1 MKVTIG
7 ERAWLNNLPV
17 NLLLGLVTY
26 FCVCVAWVFFR
37 ASDFTVAARM
47 LRGMFGGHPH
57 GDALLSTRELLQIGI
72 VTFFMMVVH
81 WSLRDTTIEAAVN
94 RMPVWVLT
102 GIWTFMAAAI
112 LLTQGNSNA
121 FIYFQ
126 F

>member
-1 MKVTIG
+1 MPSVSRG
-7 ERAWLNNLPV
+7 
-17 NLLLGLVTY
+17 
-26 FCVCVAWVFFR
+26 VFFR
-37 ASDFTVAARM
+37 APDFTVAWRI
-47 LRGMFGGHPH
+47 LTGMFGGHPN
-57 GDALLSTRELLQIGI
+57 GDALLSTREFSQVGL
-72 VTFFMMVVH
+72 VSFFMLAVH